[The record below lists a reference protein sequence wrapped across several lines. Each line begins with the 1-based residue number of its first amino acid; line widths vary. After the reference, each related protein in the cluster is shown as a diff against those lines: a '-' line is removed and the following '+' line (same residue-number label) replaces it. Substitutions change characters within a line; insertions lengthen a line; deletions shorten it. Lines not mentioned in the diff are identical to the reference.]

1 MFQIERTVGSSHL
14 DEKGE
19 MRLSAAVD
27 FMQDCC
33 CFQLDSEKELTEY
46 FQENKVT
53 MFLISRQI
61 NLIKPAHYGDRISI
75 RTSIYQFRPSYGY
88 RNTMIYNHKGEL
100 LVSSYAGGAFVDIE
114 TGSATSV
121 PRPLMETVPM
131 DPKFEGME
139 YLPRKVRLPKE
150 TEAQVFAPTPVF
162 RYYLDHNRHMN
173 NARYLDIAQEYLPAD
188 FKTATCRI
196 EYKTAAKY
204 GDMLIPVRYEPQPGI
219 CLISLQS
226 ADEDRQVFANV
237 EFRETSCC
245 ISTDF

>member
-1 MFQIERTVGSSHL
+1 MFEIERTVGSSHL

-33 CFQLDSEKELTEY
+33 CFQLDSEKELTAY
-46 FQENKVT
+46 FQENHVT

-61 NLIKPAHYGDRISI
+61 NLLQPARYGDRIRI

-88 RNTMIYNHKGEL
+88 RNTMIYSEAGEL
-100 LVSSYAGGAFVDIE
+100 LISSYAGGAFIDVDK
-114 TGSATSV
+114 GSSTSV
-121 PRPLMETVPM
+121 PAELMGTVPM

-139 YLPRKVRLPKE
+139 YLPRKVRLPK
-150 TEAQVFAPTPVF
+150 APEERIFSPAPVF
-162 RYYLDHNRHMN
+162 RYHIDHNRHVN

-204 GDMLIPVRYEPQPGI
+204 GDVFLPVRYQPEPGVW
-219 CLISLQS
+219 LISLQS
-226 ADEDRQVFANV
+226 AHPAEGEDRPIFANV
-237 EFRETSCC
+237 EFHSK
-245 ISTDF
+245 SAAL